1 MTSDPQRAATTTSA
15 GATAVPSTVGS
26 VWRLLRSVLDQAPG
40 RAALVLGLTFAL
52 ILTSGVSL
60 VMLVPLL
67 GVAGLDVGEGSIGQL
82 AEWVASVLGA
92 VGLSPTVG
100 TVIAAYLAIVIGSA
114 ALSRAHAVE
123 AALLH
128 QDYVM
133 TLRLRVYEAITRSRW
148 ASYVRRPSSDFMH
161 ALTQEIERVAA
172 AVTGLLQL
180 VVKVVMTGI
189 YLGLALYV
197 SLATTLL
204 VTALGGA
211 LMALLARKTRLGRAK
226 GEAVS
231 SAYRALY
238 AAISEHLGG
247 LRITKSHGSE
257 GLHLERFGERARR
270 TAGAQVDMARNQA
283 DVGFW
288 LHTGSAAIMAGVFG
302 AALLVLEL
310 PLAGILLLLFLFAR
324 LVPMLTGVQRQFQT
338 VLTMLPA
345 VDRVEETLAWLDE
358 HAEGGAREAAESE
371 ADAPSLERAL
381 RFERVSFG
389 YEGAA
394 GEAVLQDVA
403 LEIPAGR
410 TTAIVGPSGGGK
422 STVADLA
429 VGLLTPDAGRVLVD
443 DVALE
448 GARINAWRRR
458 IGYVNQDTF
467 LFNDTIRQN
476 LLFVRPEASEGELR
490 EALEAASASFV
501 ESLPEGLESVVGDRG
516 VRLSGGERQRIA
528 LARAILRRPVLL
540 VLDEATSALDPEN
553 ERVIQAAIERMAGR
567 QTILIIAHRLS
578 SVRSADVIYVVEHGR
593 VVESGGWDE
602 LLRLPRGRF
611 RALCQAQGLLEDAG
625 ARPAAAGP

>member
-1 MTSDPQRAATTTSA
+1 MASDPQRTVTTTKV
-15 GATAVPSTVGS
+15 GATVVPSS
-26 VWRLLRSVLDQAPG
+26 VHSIRHLLRSLLDQAPG
-40 RAALVLGLTFAL
+40 RAGLVLGLTFAL

-82 AEWVASVLGA
+82 AELVASALGA

-100 TVIAAYLAIVIGSA
+100 TVIMAYLSIVIGSA

-123 AALLH
+123 ATLLH

-133 TLRLRVYEAITRSRW
+133 ALRLRVYEAITRSRW
-148 ASYVRRPSSDFMH
+148 SSYVRRPSSDFMH
-161 ALTQEIERVAA
+161 ALTHEIERVAA
-172 AVTGLLQL
+172 AVSGLLQL
-180 VVKVVMTGI
+180 AVKLVMTSI
-189 YLGLALYV
+189 YLGLAFYL

-211 LMALLARKTRLGRAK
+211 LMALLARKTRLGRSK

-231 SAYRALY
+231 SAYQGLY

-257 GLHLERFGERARR
+257 QVHLERFRERTHR
-270 TAGAQVDMARNQA
+270 TASAQVDMARNQA

-338 VLTMLPA
+338 LLTMLPA
-345 VDRVEETLAWLDE
+345 VERVGETLAWLDE
-358 HAEGGAREAAESE
+358 HAEAGGPESDGPVS
-371 ADAPSLERAL
+371 DAPTLERAL
-381 RFERVSFG
+381 RFDCVSFG
-389 YEGAA
+389 YSGPV
-394 GEAVLQDVA
+394 GEAILQDVV

-429 VGLLTPDAGRVLVD
+429 VGLLTPDAGRVLID
-443 DVALE
+443 GVALE
-448 GARINAWRRR
+448 GPRVNAWRRR

-467 LFNDTIRQN
+467 LFNDTIRSN
-476 LLFVRPEASEGELR
+476 LLFVRPDSSEHELR

-501 ESLPEGLESVVGDRG
+501 DLLPDGLETVVGDRG

-528 LARAILRRPVLL
+528 LARAILRKPALL

-567 QTILIIAHRLS
+567 QAILAIAHRLS
-578 SVRSADVIYVVEHGR
+578 SVRAADVIYVMEHGR
-593 VVESGGWDE
+593 VVESGSWNE
-602 LLRLPRGRF
+602 LLMLPRGRF
-611 RALCQAQGLLEDAG
+611 RALCQAQGLLEETDAMPT
-625 ARPAAAGP
+625 ATVP